1 MCLRVEKYWKAR
13 VPRKSKSSKVPDSD
27 KQPLKR
33 KKGSPVKDA
42 PPPLSCHC
50 GAHLSGAWKIWPT
63 SLFFCQKPTLVI
75 PQLILFSIPFQVKWQ
90 FFLREINLFLCFFAT
105 SKIYRTEKVT
115 GNPFNLFKSIPDSG
129 KWLTIADPPKLVFGN
144 SKIGSRPS
152 RVKDW
157 WKHVCLKIEQLKFEV
172 TLATN

>member
-33 KKGSPVKDA
+33 KKGSPAKDA

-63 SLFFCQKPTLVI
+63 SLFLPKTYSRHPSTHSLFYSLSGQVA
-75 PQLILFSIPFQVKWQ
+75 ILL
-90 FFLREINLFLCFFAT
+90 LREIKLFLCFFAT
-105 SKIYRTEKVT
+105 SKTYWPEKVT
-115 GNPFNLFKSIPDSG
+115 GNSFNLFKSIPDSG